1 MRRAAGGPVIV
12 LSIMMGFGSIGCAA
26 IDAGHEGVLVEQPFF
41 FGHGGVDPVP
51 SKTGRLWLAPTTH
64 VIDVDVRPVQYSEHF
79 DIISAENAPVSFDAF
94 MIANVVEGRSPEL
107 IARYGPNW
115 YHNNVKEAF
124 RTFVREEVQK
134 YPLFQLTTDP
144 TTRTKLQEAIAREV
158 QTKLIE
164 KQNIPVRLNRVVVGS
179 ILPPKGVV
187 EQTTQTIVQEQRKIT
202 MVEFQKAEEAREK
215 AEKQRGIADRA
226 YRESLGLT
234 APEFVDLRRIE
245 VQKEIVQH
253 SPSALTVIMGLER
266 FGINLPPIGADK
278 AEMEPRPRL
287 HLAQLRLLGL
297 RNRGHLAVGIDLCFD
312 HVTHL
317 NLPAHFG
324 GQGDGHFAVLTVSNH
339 VMFASAHFR

>member
-1 MRRAAGGPVIV
+1 MNDRAGWILGIAGGLSIV
-12 LSIMMGFGSIGCAA
+12 LMGVACVA
-26 IDAGHEGVLVEQPFF
+26 IEAGHEGVLVEQPAF

-51 SKTGRLWLAPTTH
+51 TKTGRINVWPTTK
-64 VIDVDVRPVQYSEHF
+64 VIDVDIRPIQYSEHF

-94 MIANVVEGRSPEL
+94 LIANVIEGRSPEL
-107 IARYGPNW
+107 ISKYGPNW
-115 YHNNVKEAF
+115 YANNAKEAF

-144 TTRTKLQEAIAREV
+144 TTRQKLQDAIAKEV

-164 KQNIPVRLNRVVVGS
+164 KQGIPVRLNRVVVGS

-187 EQTTQTIVQEQRKIT
+187 EQTTQTIIQEQRKIT
-202 MVEFQKAEEAREK
+202 MVEFQKAEESREK

-253 SPSALTVIMGLER
+253 SPAALTVIMGLER
-266 FGINLPPIGADK
+266 VGINMPPLSA
-278 AEMEPRPRL
+278 
-287 HLAQLRLLGL
+287 
-297 RNRGHLAVGIDLCFD
+297 
-312 HVTHL
+312 
-317 NLPAHFG
+317 
-324 GQGDGHFAVLTVSNH
+324 GQ
-339 VMFASAHFR
+339 

>member
-1 MRRAAGGPVIV
+1 MRRDASSLSGIV
-12 LSIMMGFGSIGCAA
+12 VVFGLMTLGTGCVA
-26 IDAGHEGVLVEQPFF
+26 IEAGHEGVLVEQPFF

-51 SKTGRLWLAPTTH
+51 TKTGRVMVAPTTK
-64 VIDVDVRPVQYSEHF
+64 VVDVDIRPIQYSEHF

-94 MIANVVEGRSPEL
+94 LIANVIEGKSPEL
-107 IARYGPNW
+107 ISKYGPNW
-115 YHNNVKEAF
+115 YANNAKEAF

-144 TTRTKLQEAIAREV
+144 TTRQKLQDAIAKEV

-164 KQNIPVRLNRVVVGS
+164 KQGIPVRLNRVVVGS

-187 EQTTQTIVQEQRKIT
+187 EQTTQTIIQEQRKIT
-202 MVEFQKAEEAREK
+202 MVEFQKAEESREK

-266 FGINLPPIGADK
+266 VGINMPP
-278 AEMEPRPRL
+278 
-287 HLAQLRLLGL
+287 LAS
-297 RNRGHLAVGIDLCFD
+297 
-312 HVTHL
+312 
-317 NLPAHFG
+317 
-324 GQGDGHFAVLTVSNH
+324 GQ
-339 VMFASAHFR
+339 

>member
-1 MRRAAGGPVIV
+1 MTRIARGVAMSLKLAGAV
-12 LSIMMGFGSIGCAA
+12 LLLAGCVA
-26 IDAGHEGVLVEQPFF
+26 IEAGHEGVLVEQPFF

-51 SKTGRLWLAPTTH
+51 TKTGRLWVAPTTK
-64 VIDVDVRPVQYSEHF
+64 VIDVDVRPIQYSEHF

-94 MIANVVEGRSPEL
+94 LIANVIEGRTPEL
-107 IARYGPNW
+107 INRFGPNW
-115 YHNNVKEAF
+115 YPNNAKEAF

-158 QTKLIE
+158 QIKLLE
-164 KQNIPVRLNRVVVGS
+164 KQGLPIRLNRVVVGS

-187 EQTTQTIVQEQRKIT
+187 EQTTQTIIQEQRKIT
-202 MVEFQKAEEAREK
+202 MVEFQKAEESREK

-266 FGINLPPIGADK
+266 VGINLPPFGAEK
-278 AEMEPRPRL
+278 
-287 HLAQLRLLGL
+287 
-297 RNRGHLAVGIDLCFD
+297 
-312 HVTHL
+312 
-317 NLPAHFG
+317 
-324 GQGDGHFAVLTVSNH
+324 
-339 VMFASAHFR
+339 

>member
-1 MRRAAGGPVIV
+1 MTRIAGVAMSLKLAGAV
-12 LSIMMGFGSIGCAA
+12 LLLAGCVA
-26 IDAGHEGVLVEQPFF
+26 IEAGHEGVLVEQPFF

-51 SKTGRLWLAPTTH
+51 TKTGRLWVAPTTK
-64 VIDVDVRPVQYSEHF
+64 VIDVDVRPIQYSEHF

-94 MIANVVEGRSPEL
+94 LIANVIEGRTPEL
-107 IARYGPNW
+107 INRFGPNW
-115 YHNNVKEAF
+115 YPNNAKEAF

-158 QTKLIE
+158 QIKLLE
-164 KQNIPVRLNRVVVGS
+164 KQGLPIRLNRVVVGS

-187 EQTTQTIVQEQRKIT
+187 EQTTQTIIQEQRKIT
-202 MVEFQKAEEAREK
+202 MVEFQKAEESREK

-266 FGINLPPIGADK
+266 VGINLPPFGAEK
-278 AEMEPRPRL
+278 
-287 HLAQLRLLGL
+287 
-297 RNRGHLAVGIDLCFD
+297 
-312 HVTHL
+312 
-317 NLPAHFG
+317 
-324 GQGDGHFAVLTVSNH
+324 
-339 VMFASAHFR
+339 

>member
-1 MRRAAGGPVIV
+1 MKRPTGGT
-12 LSIMMGFGSIGCAA
+12 LMIMLAIGLLLTGTGCVA

-51 SKTGRLWLAPTTH
+51 SKTGRVWVAPTTK
-64 VIDVDVRPVQYSEHF
+64 VIEVDVRPLQYSEHF

-94 MIANVVEGRSPEL
+94 LIANVVEGRSPEL
-107 IARYGPNW
+107 IARYGQSW
-115 YHNNVKEAF
+115 YQQNVKEAF

-164 KQNIPVRLNRVVVGS
+164 KQSIPVRLNRVVVGS

-187 EQTTQTIVQEQRKIT
+187 EQTTQTIIQEQRKIT

-266 FGINLPPIGADK
+266 FGINLPPIA
-278 AEMEPRPRL
+278 AER
-287 HLAQLRLLGL
+287 
-297 RNRGHLAVGIDLCFD
+297 
-312 HVTHL
+312 
-317 NLPAHFG
+317 
-324 GQGDGHFAVLTVSNH
+324 
-339 VMFASAHFR
+339 

>member
-1 MRRAAGGPVIV
+1 MRVQLGGILQHLGMAAV
-12 LSIMMGFGSIGCAA
+12 LLWTVGCVA

-51 SKTGRLWLAPTTH
+51 AKTGRVVVAPTTK
-64 VIDVDVRPVQYSEHF
+64 VIDVDVRPIQYSEHF

-94 MIANVVEGRSPEL
+94 LIAHVVEGRSPEL
-107 IARYGPNW
+107 IAKYGPTW
-115 YHNNVKEAF
+115 YQNNVKEAF

-144 TTRTKLQEAIAREV
+144 TTRTKLQDAIAREV
-158 QTKLIE
+158 QTKLID
-164 KQNIPVRLNRVVVGS
+164 KQNLPIRLNRVVVGS

-215 AEKQRGIADRA
+215 AERQRGIADRA

-253 SPSALTVIMGLER
+253 SPTALTVIMGLER
-266 FGINLPPIGADK
+266 VGINLPPFGAEK
-278 AEMEPRPRL
+278 
-287 HLAQLRLLGL
+287 
-297 RNRGHLAVGIDLCFD
+297 
-312 HVTHL
+312 
-317 NLPAHFG
+317 
-324 GQGDGHFAVLTVSNH
+324 
-339 VMFASAHFR
+339 

>member
-1 MRRAAGGPVIV
+1 MRRDVSGLCGVV
-12 LSIMMGFGSIGCAA
+12 LAFGLMALGTGCAA
-26 IDAGHEGVLVEQPFF
+26 IDAGHEGVLVEQPWF

-51 SKTGRLWLAPTTH
+51 TKTGRVWMAISTH
-64 VIDVDVRPVQYSEHF
+64 VVDVDVRPIQYSEHF

-94 MIANVVEGRSPEL
+94 LIANVIEGKSPEL
-107 IARYGPNW
+107 ISKYGPNW
-115 YHNNVKEAF
+115 YANNAKEAF

-144 TTRTKLQEAIAREV
+144 TTRQKLQDAIAKEV

-164 KQNIPVRLNRVVVGS
+164 KQGIPIRLNRVVVGS

-187 EQTTQTIVQEQRKIT
+187 EQTTQTIIQEQRKIT
-202 MVEFQKAEEAREK
+202 MVEFQKAEESREK

-266 FGINLPPIGADK
+266 VGINMPP
-278 AEMEPRPRL
+278 
-287 HLAQLRLLGL
+287 LAS
-297 RNRGHLAVGIDLCFD
+297 
-312 HVTHL
+312 
-317 NLPAHFG
+317 
-324 GQGDGHFAVLTVSNH
+324 GQ
-339 VMFASAHFR
+339 

>member
-1 MRRAAGGPVIV
+1 MRSLIRGIAGILLASVMAGT
-12 LSIMMGFGSIGCAA
+12 GCVA
-26 IDAGHEGVLVEQPFF
+26 IEAGHEGVVVEQPAF

-51 SKTGRLWLAPTTH
+51 IKTGRIWVALTTQ
-64 VIDVDVRPVQYSEHF
+64 VIDVDVRPVQYAEHF

-94 MIANVVEGRSPEL
+94 LIANVIEGRSPEL
-107 IARYGPNW
+107 VSKYGPHW
-115 YHNNVKEAF
+115 YVNNAKEAF

-144 TTRTKLQEAIAREV
+144 TTRQKLQDAIAKEV

-164 KQNIPVRLNRVVVGS
+164 KQGIPVRLNRVVVGS

-187 EQTTQTIVQEQRKIT
+187 EQTTQTIIQEQRKIT
-202 MVEFQKAEEAREK
+202 MVEFQKAEESREK
-215 AEKQRGIADRA
+215 AERQRGIADRA

-266 FGINLPPIGADK
+266 VGINLPP
-278 AEMEPRPRL
+278 
-287 HLAQLRLLGL
+287 LA
-297 RNRGHLAVGIDLCFD
+297 A
-312 HVTHL
+312 
-317 NLPAHFG
+317 
-324 GQGDGHFAVLTVSNH
+324 GQ
-339 VMFASAHFR
+339 

>member
-1 MRRAAGGPVIV
+1 MRQTSSSAMAIMVAWAA
-12 LSIMMGFGSIGCAA
+12 LLFMSGCVA
-26 IDAGHEGVLVEQPFF
+26 IEAGHEGVLVEQPFF
-41 FGHGGVDPVP
+41 FGHGGVDAAP
-51 SKTGRLWLAPTTH
+51 SKTGRVWVAPTTK
-64 VIDVDVRPVQYSEHF
+64 VVEVDIRPLQYSEHF

-94 MIANVVEGRSPEL
+94 LIANVVEGRSPEL
-107 IARYGPNW
+107 ISRYGAAW
-115 YHNNVKEAF
+115 YQNNVKEAF
-124 RTFVREEVQK
+124 RTFVREEVQR

-144 TTRTKLQEAIAREV
+144 TTRTKLQDAIAREV
-158 QTKLIE
+158 QNKLID
-164 KQNIPVRLNRVVVGS
+164 KQNMPIRLNRVVVGS

-266 FGINLPPIGADK
+266 VGVNLPPTGTD
-278 AEMEPRPRL
+278 R
-287 HLAQLRLLGL
+287 
-297 RNRGHLAVGIDLCFD
+297 
-312 HVTHL
+312 
-317 NLPAHFG
+317 
-324 GQGDGHFAVLTVSNH
+324 
-339 VMFASAHFR
+339 

>member
-1 MRRAAGGPVIV
+1 MKYGAWSMLGTVGLLLVT
-12 LSIMMGFGSIGCAA
+12 SGCVA
-26 IDAGHEGVLVEQPFF
+26 IEAGHEGVLVEQPFF
-41 FGHGGVDPVP
+41 FGHGGVDATP
-51 SKTGRLWLAPTTH
+51 SKTGRVWVAPTTK
-64 VIDVDVRPVQYSEHF
+64 VIEVDVRPLQYSEHF

-94 MIANVVEGRSPEL
+94 MIANVVEGRSPE
-107 IARYGPNW
+107 IVGRYGTNW
-115 YHNNVKEAF
+115 YQNNVKEAF

-144 TTRTKLQEAIAREV
+144 TTRTKLQDAIAREV

-164 KQNIPVRLNRVVVGS
+164 KQNMPIRLNRVVVGS

-253 SPSALTVIMGLER
+253 SPAALTVIMGLER
-266 FGINLPPIGADK
+266 VGINMPPLAAD
-278 AEMEPRPRL
+278 R
-287 HLAQLRLLGL
+287 
-297 RNRGHLAVGIDLCFD
+297 
-312 HVTHL
+312 
-317 NLPAHFG
+317 
-324 GQGDGHFAVLTVSNH
+324 
-339 VMFASAHFR
+339 